1 MQGASWHS
9 HKESASAA
17 QHCIGSAPA
26 VNPVLA
32 LRCRECQGRIFRPAR
47 SSPYAREADKED
59 VRGLSPLINILLTCV
74 AAGAVAPVLGMP
86 WFGAAVDSNDGHQ
99 GQVELMGEAFGRWFT
114 TGGDTTTGADAL
126 NGLETALLAVVA
138 ASALL
143 ALAMLIPPLR
153 SSLRGSVKLVPL
165 AAPLIVL
172 IGIVVEA
179 GPAGVE
185 PRRGAFVAL
194 ALTVFL
200 VSAAQQA
207 AEMREKKKPVPKPYS
222 PGAAAR

>member
-1 MQGASWHS
+1 
-9 HKESASAA
+9 
-17 QHCIGSAPA
+17 
-26 VNPVLA
+26 
-32 LRCRECQGRIFRPAR
+32 
-47 SSPYAREADKED
+47 
-59 VRGLSPLINILLTCV
+59 VRGLSPLINILLTCLL
-74 AAGAVAPVLGMP
+74 AGALTPALDTP
-86 WFGAAVDSNDGHQ
+86 WFAPAVDSNDGHQ
-99 GQVELMGEAFGRWFT
+99 GQVELMGEALGRWFT
-114 TGGDTTTGADAL
+114 GSGATRTGTEAL
-126 NGLETALLAVVA
+126 GGLETALLAVVA